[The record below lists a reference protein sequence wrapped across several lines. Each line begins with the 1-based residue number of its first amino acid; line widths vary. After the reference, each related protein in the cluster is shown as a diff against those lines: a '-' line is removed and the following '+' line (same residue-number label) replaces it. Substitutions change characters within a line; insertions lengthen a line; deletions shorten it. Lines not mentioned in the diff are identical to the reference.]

1 MGSVNKVI
9 LVGNLGADPELKYTP
24 TSRPLCN
31 LRIATTE
38 VYKDKS
44 GQRQEKTEWHR
55 VTVWGDQ
62 AENCNK
68 YLAKGRSVYIEGR
81 LQTRSYDK
89 DGQKHY
95 ATDVVADRVVFL
107 GSGGGGGGEGGRG
120 GGRRWRWRWRG
131 WRTPRRRIFEG
142 FRSSRRCGHRRAARV
157 RRRYPVLSRPPG
169 KPRSSPVPQGI
180 LGGSGRAMALLQ
192 PAYRSAEI
200 DDRIHAGGSSARCGI
215 GPPGADPCSG
225 LGREPE

>member
-24 TSRPLCN
+24 SNRALCN
-31 LRIATTE
+31 LRVATTE
-38 VYKDKS
+38 VYKDKG

-55 VTVWGDQ
+55 VTVWGDT
-62 AENCNK
+62 AENCSK

-107 GSGGGGGGEGGRG
+107 GGGGGAEGGAAGPRRASGSGAAG
-120 GGRRWRWRWRG
+120 GGAKSDG
-131 WRTPRRRIFEG
+131 P
-142 FRSSRRCGHRRAARV
+142 S
-157 RRRYPVLSRPPG
+157 
-169 KPRSSPVPQGI
+169 
-180 LGGSGRAMALLQ
+180 
-192 PAYRSAEI
+192 
-200 DDRIHAGGSSARCGI
+200 DDGETS
-215 GPPGADPCSG
+215 GPPLSDDDIPF
-225 LGREPE
+225 

>member
-24 TSRPLCN
+24 SNRPLCN

-38 VYKDKS
+38 VFKDKA

-55 VTVWGDQ
+55 ITVWGDQ
-62 AENCNK
+62 ATNCSK

-95 ATDVVADRVVFL
+95 STEIVADRVVFL
-107 GSGGGGGGEGGRG
+107 GSGGGEGKRQGPSDASGGGFQRDSGPSDEGDAG
-120 GGRRWRWRWRG
+120 
-131 WRTPRRRIFEG
+131 P
-142 FRSSRRCGHRRAARV
+142 S
-157 RRRYPVLSRPPG
+157 L
-169 KPRSSPVPQGI
+169 
-180 LGGSGRAMALLQ
+180 
-192 PAYRSAEI
+192 PAS
-200 DDRIHAGGSSARCGI
+200 DDDI
-215 GPPGADPCSG
+215 PF
-225 LGREPE
+225 

>member
-9 LVGNLGADPELKYTP
+9 LIGNLGADPELKYTP
-24 TSRPLCN
+24 SQRPLCN

-68 YLAKGRSVYIEGR
+68 YLSKGRSVYVEGR

-107 GSGGGGGGEGGRG
+107 GGGGEGRGKSGGGGFGGRGDSGPADEPGEGGG
-120 GGRRWRWRWRG
+120 
-131 WRTPRRRIFEG
+131 
-142 FRSSRRCGHRRAARV
+142 
-157 RRRYPVLSRPPG
+157 
-169 KPRSSPVPQGI
+169 
-180 LGGSGRAMALLQ
+180 
-192 PAYRSAEI
+192 PAPS
-200 DDRIHAGGSSARCGI
+200 DDDI
-215 GPPGADPCSG
+215 PF
-225 LGREPE
+225 

>member
-24 TSRPLCN
+24 SNRALCN

-38 VYKDKS
+38 VYKDKG

-55 VTVWGDQ
+55 VTVWGDSAQ
-62 AENCNK
+62 NCSK
-68 YLAKGRSVYIEGR
+68 YLAKGRSVYVEGR

-107 GSGGGGGGEGGRG
+107 GGGGGGGGGAEGGGARRGSGPDSG
-120 GGRRWRWRWRG
+120 GGAGRG
-131 WRTPRRRIFEG
+131 F
-142 FRSSRRCGHRRAARV
+142 S
-157 RRRYPVLSRPPG
+157 
-169 KPRSSPVPQGI
+169 
-180 LGGSGRAMALLQ
+180 
-192 PAYRSAEI
+192 
-200 DDRIHAGGSSARCGI
+200 D
-215 GPPGADPCSG
+215 GPPDEPDSSG
-225 LGREPE
+225 GVPTSDDDIPF

>member
-24 TSRPLCN
+24 SSRALCN
-31 LRIATTE
+31 LRIATTD
-38 VYKDKS
+38 VFKDKG
-44 GQRQEKTEWHR
+44 GQRQERTEWHR

-62 AENCNK
+62 AENCSK

-107 GSGGGGGGEGGRG
+107 GGGAGGEGGARRGGGGGGG
-120 GGRRWRWRWRG
+120 GGR
-131 WRTPRRRIFEG
+131 FEG
-142 FRSSRRCGHRRAARV
+142 
-157 RRRYPVLSRPPG
+157 PG
-169 KPRSSPVPQGI
+169 DEPD
-180 LGGSGRAMALLQ
+180 LGPS
-192 PAYRSAEI
+192 
-200 DDRIHAGGSSARCGI
+200 
-215 GPPGADPCSG
+215 GPPADDDIPF
-225 LGREPE
+225 

>member
-9 LVGNLGADPELKYTP
+9 LIGNLGADPELKYTP
-24 TSRPLCN
+24 SQRPLCN

-68 YLAKGRSVYIEGR
+68 YLAKGRSVYVEGR

-95 ATDVVADRVVFL
+95 ATDIVADRVVFL
-107 GSGGGGGGEGGRG
+107 GSGGGGEGRGAGGGEGRGRTGGFSGRG
-120 GGRRWRWRWRG
+120 DSGPSDDPGDSGPGG
-131 WRTPRRRIFEG
+131 
-142 FRSSRRCGHRRAARV
+142 A
-157 RRRYPVLSRPPG
+157 PPA
-169 KPRSSPVPQGI
+169 S
-180 LGGSGRAMALLQ
+180 
-192 PAYRSAEI
+192 
-200 DDRIHAGGSSARCGI
+200 DDDI
-215 GPPGADPCSG
+215 PF
-225 LGREPE
+225 

>member
-9 LVGNLGADPELKYTP
+9 LIGNLGADPELKYTP

-31 LRIATTE
+31 LRVATTE
-38 VYKDKS
+38 VYKDKG

-62 AENCNK
+62 AENCSK

-107 GSGGGGGGEGGRG
+107 GSGGGAGAGAGEGGGARRPGGGAPSAGTSSGGGRG
-120 GGRRWRWRWRG
+120 GYDSG
-131 WRTPRRRIFEG
+131 
-142 FRSSRRCGHRRAARV
+142 
-157 RRRYPVLSRPPG
+157 PPDDG
-169 KPRSSPVPQGI
+169 
-180 LGGSGRAMALLQ
+180 GGSGA
-192 PAYRSAEI
+192 PPS
-200 DDRIHAGGSSARCGI
+200 DDDI
-215 GPPGADPCSG
+215 PF
-225 LGREPE
+225 

>member
-24 TSRPLCN
+24 SSRALCN

-38 VYKDKS
+38 VYKDKG

-62 AENCNK
+62 AENCSK

-89 DGQKHY
+89 EGQKHY

-107 GSGGGGGGEGGRG
+107 GSGAGGGAGGEGGGPRRAGAGGGGGGRNG
-120 GGRRWRWRWRG
+120 N
-131 WRTPRRRIFEG
+131 
-142 FRSSRRCGHRRAARV
+142 
-157 RRRYPVLSRPPG
+157 
-169 KPRSSPVPQGI
+169 
-180 LGGSGRAMALLQ
+180 
-192 PAYRSAEI
+192 
-200 DDRIHAGGSSARCGI
+200 D
-215 GPPGADPCSG
+215 GPPDDSEPSG
-225 LGREPE
+225 PPISEDDIPF